1 MNWLISHGILEIITA
16 IILFLVGVMVNSL
29 RATIRQNQE
38 AVNELAKTVA
48 MLNVTVSKEYI
59 TREEVEK
66 NNRDVWDRLDRHDL
80 RIAKVS
86 DRVTRLEARENNRG

>member
-1 MNWLISHGILEIITA
+1 MSWMLSHGILEIITA

-48 MLNVTVSKEYI
+48 LLNITISKEYI
-59 TREEVEK
+59 TRDEVEK

-80 RIAKVS
+80 RIGAVS
-86 DRVTRLEARENNRG
+86 ERVTRVESRENNRG

>member
-29 RATIRQNQE
+29 RSTIRQHQE

-48 MLNVTVSKEYI
+48 LLNVTISKEYI
-59 TREEVEK
+59 TRAEVEK
-66 NNRDVWDRLDRHDL
+66 NNRDLWDRMNRHDT
-80 RIAKVS
+80 RITKIS
-86 DRVTRLEARENNRG
+86 DRVTHLEARENNRG